1 MTMLVSLSDMK
12 DYLGETT
19 TIYDTFLTNQ
29 ITIISD
35 AIEGY
40 CARKLPSASYTQT
53 FYGHDFSQDND
64 AENLFVYHYPVSAV
78 TSVKEIE
85 KDGDGNDLNTVTLT
99 TDEFLFQPSS
109 GKFLKRTKDGQ
120 KRFWFTE
127 YGYHSRIEIEYT
139 AGFVETPTPIQDVV
153 YNLVE
158 QRYNKKVAGIDI
170 NFGQDVQRLSVP
182 GVMSIDFDYTLQSNE
197 RKTAFGMI
205 LGNYVNVLD
214 MYRSERKLI
223 GEIKENYVV

>member
-19 TIYDTFLTNQ
+19 NTYDTFLTNQ

-35 AIEGY
+35 SAEGY
-40 CARKLPSASYTQT
+40 CARKFLSATYTQT
-53 FYGHDFSQDND
+53 YYGRDFDKDND
-64 AENLFVYHYPVSAV
+64 AENLFTYHYPVTSVA
-78 TSVKEIE
+78 SVKEIE
-85 KDGDGNDLNTVTLT
+85 KDGDGVDINTTTLT
-99 TDEFLFQPSS
+99 TDEFLFHPES
-109 GKFLKRTKDGQ
+109 GKFKKTTRDGYQ
-120 KRFWFTE
+120 RFWFTE
-127 YGYHSRIEIEYT
+127 YGYNSRVEIEYT
-139 AGFVETPTPIQDVV
+139 AGFATTPTPIQDVV

-214 MYRSERKLI
+214 MYRSERKLV